1 MSKKTCFVIQGFGEK
16 QDYTTG
22 RTLNLDAS
30 YEVIKEA
37 VEAAGFR
44 CVRADEIRHAGTID
58 VPMYQQILNADL
70 VIADLSTYNVNAAYE
85 LGVRHALRPRTT
97 IIVAESGFKYPFDFS
112 HIAIRSYEHLGKDIG
127 RIEAKRFQKE
137 LAEAI
142 VEITDKELQDSP
154 VYTFLPGLA
163 PPALPQPVP
172 VAAGTPGPERRG
184 FGPPASPAPAEP
196 TTPSLKEMLDQ
207 ARAAMAADDFSRARA
222 ILTGLHAI
230 NPADEQVTQLLAL
243 ATYKSR
249 QPTPHAALLA
259 ARDLLL
265 ELKPLG
271 SHDTETLGLWGAVH
285 KRLWDLTLEPSALE
299 EAIRGYERGFQLKQD
314 YYNGINLAF
323 LLNVRARHTGGA
335 EGLADAVLARR
346 TRIRVMEVAQA
357 ELKKLPPLGTPLSEE
372 QAAAVSDSRFGNDR
386 RYWMLATLQ
395 EAAFG
400 IGDAAAAAAYAA
412 QAAALD
418 PPTWMLNST
427 AEQIA
432 VLAALLAPDSPS
444 DTMASVPSHS
454 RV

>member
-1 MSKKTCFVIQGFGEK
+1 MGPKTCFVIQGFGEK
-16 QDYTTG
+16 QDYTSGKTF
-22 RTLNLDAS
+22 NLDAS

-37 VEAAGFR
+37 VEAAGFK
-44 CVRADEIRHAGTID
+44 CIRADEIRHAGTID

-70 VIADLSTYNVNAAYE
+70 VVADLSTYNVNAAYE

-112 HIAIRSYEHLGKDIG
+112 HISIRRYEHLGKDIG

-142 VEITDKELQDSP
+142 VEITSQELEDSP

-163 PPALPQPVP
+163 PPALPKAAA
-172 VAAGTPGPERRG
+172 AAGTAPGSAPRG
-184 FGPPASPAPAEP
+184 FAPPAAPAPAAP
-196 TTPSLKEMLDQ
+196 AAPSLKEMLDQ
-207 ARAAMAADDFSRARA
+207 ARSAMGADDFPRARA

-230 NPADEQVTQLLAL
+230 NPTDEQVTQLLAL
-243 ATYKSR
+243 ATYKSK

-265 ELKPLG
+265 ELQPLG

-285 KRLWDLTLEPSALE
+285 KRLWDLTLDPGALE

-346 TRIRVMEVAQA
+346 TRVRVMEVAQA
-357 ELKKLPPLGTPLSEE
+357 ELAKLPPLGAPLSEA

-386 RYWMLATLQ
+386 RYWLLATLQ

-400 IGDAAAAAAYAA
+400 IGDTTAAAGYAA
-412 QAAALD
+412 QAAALH
-418 PPTWMLNST
+418 PPSWMLNST
-427 AEQIA
+427 ADQIA
-432 VLAALLAPDSPS
+432 VLAALLTPEGA
-444 DTMASVPSHS
+444 VPLN
-454 RV
+454 